1 MEWRDVV
8 LAMDKEEHPSHE
20 EAIVKEKE
28 LERRQSRA
36 GRSAIYNRFETHNT
50 KSQTTKY
57 KAENTKYTSMK
68 YKTQITRRQSGA
80 VWSAIYNA
88 SEALKLRFAT
98 SLSLL
103 HSRPAQRLQPNSN
116 DLCDKKK
123 KKLVTFFERQTLGG
137 HIGRHVNSTSELV
150 CFHTL
155 SVRQNSPLVLLVQN
169 NLKFEIEFGG
179 ITPSE

>member
-1 MEWRDVV
+1 
-8 LAMDKEEHPSHE
+8 MDKEEHPSHE

-57 KAENTKYTSMK
+57 KAENTKYTSIK

-80 VWSAIYNA
+80 VWLAIYNA

-103 HSRPAQRLQPNSN
+103 HSSLAQRLQPNSN
-116 DLCDKKK
+116 HLCNKKTVDCLSTIYLIFHLCNNEK
-123 KKLVTFFERQTLGG
+123 KNLVTFFERQTLGG
-137 HIGRHVNSTSELV
+137 HIGRHVNSTSEKHRLV

-155 SVRQNSPLVLLVQN
+155 SVRE
-169 NLKFEIEFGG
+169 NL
-179 ITPSE
+179 P

>member
-68 YKTQITRRQSGA
+68 YKTQITSRQSGA

-98 SLSLL
+98 SLSLFCTA
-103 HSRPAQRLQPNSN
+103 AQRSVFN
-116 DLCDKKK
+116 
-123 KKLVTFFERQTLGG
+123 QTQT
-137 HIGRHVNSTSELV
+137 ISAIR
-150 CFHTL
+150 
-155 SVRQNSPLVLLVQN
+155 RR
-169 NLKFEIEFGG
+169 KIW
-179 ITPSE
+179 

>member
-1 MEWRDVV
+1 MPYYDSHSYAAPLLTNIVKLKHRSSAWAWSWRDVV

-57 KAENTKYTSMK
+57 KAENTKYTSIK

-80 VWSAIYNA
+80 VWLAIYNA

-103 HSRPAQRLQPNSN
+103 HSSPAQRLQPNSN
-116 DLCDKKK
+116 HLCNKKK
-123 KKLVTFFERQTLGG
+123 K
-137 HIGRHVNSTSELV
+137 IW
-150 CFHTL
+150 
-155 SVRQNSPLVLLVQN
+155 
-169 NLKFEIEFGG
+169 
-179 ITPSE
+179 

>member
-1 MEWRDVV
+1 MGIWRDVV

-57 KAENTKYTSMK
+57 KAENTKYTIMK

-98 SLSLL
+98 SLPLSFAQQTSAVPSTKLKRSL
-103 HSRPAQRLQPNSN
+103 Q
-116 DLCDKKK
+116 
-123 KKLVTFFERQTLGG
+123 
-137 HIGRHVNSTSELV
+137 
-150 CFHTL
+150 
-155 SVRQNSPLVLLVQN
+155 
-169 NLKFEIEFGG
+169 
-179 ITPSE
+179 

>member
-1 MEWRDVV
+1 
-8 LAMDKEEHPSHE
+8 MDKEEHPSHE

-57 KAENTKYTSMK
+57 KAENTKYTSIK

-80 VWSAIYNA
+80 VWLAIYNA

-103 HSRPAQRLQPNSN
+103 HSSPAQRLQPNSN
-116 DLCDKKK
+116 HLCNKKK
-123 KKLVTFFERQTLGG
+123 KNLVTLFERQTLGG
-137 HIGRHVNSTSELV
+137 HKGRHVNSTGEKHWLV
-150 CFHTL
+150 SFHTL
-155 SVRQNSPLVLLVQN
+155 SVGQNSPLVLLVQN

-179 ITPSE
+179 INPSE